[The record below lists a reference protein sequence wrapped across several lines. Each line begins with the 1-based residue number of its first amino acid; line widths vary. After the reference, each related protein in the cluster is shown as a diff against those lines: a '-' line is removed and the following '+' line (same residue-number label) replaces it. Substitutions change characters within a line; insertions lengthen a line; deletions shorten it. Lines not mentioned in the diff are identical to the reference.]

1 MSDSRNGEGSG
12 PQDAGPENS
21 EIPAAPDPWKGFRG
35 VCAGT
40 LVLEAIVILLA
51 LPIVANLGG
60 GVTWLSGGLIIGS
73 AIAMVLG
80 AGVQG
85 RSWAMKFNITIQ
97 VILLFGAF
105 VDLSIGAVGVIF
117 GVVWAYLLYLR
128 RDLRIR
134 MEKGLLPSQQPRTL
148 G

>member
-1 MSDSRNGEGSG
+1 MSD
-12 PQDAGPENS
+12 ENTP
-21 EIPAAPDPWKGFRG
+21 PATPPPANDPPPTPPANDPWKGFRG

-51 LPIVANLGG
+51 LPIVAQLGG
-60 GVTWLSGGLIIGS
+60 GITWLSGGLIIGS
-73 AIAMVLG
+73 AVLMVLG

-85 RSWAMKFNITIQ
+85 RSWSMKFNIALQ
-97 VILLFGAF
+97 VILLLGFF

-117 GVVWAYLLYLR
+117 GIVWAYLIYLR
-128 RDLRIR
+128 RDLQQR
-134 MEKGLLPSQQPRTL
+134 MARGQLPSQQQRPL